1 MIFRCYYKELLKIKY
16 ISYRVFVKKEWLWI
30 YLRHE
35 GTMAGESTLLEPSPR
50 NRGSIVA
57 HEYTLLREDDVAMS
71 ANNNQTIATTPC
83 AMRVLVCEPHLNKIA
98 LTHYVGDAAIGAT
111 EGIAAADI
119 VVFLVAHK
127 RFAVLD
133 ATVLQGKRVLD
144 FCGILHKNR
153 PATDEQEHL
162 FWPASKGQES
172 EQVQQ
177 KEAYRSTQHIQ

>member
-1 MIFRCYYKELLKIKY
+1 MR
-16 ISYRVFVKKEWLWI
+16 
-30 YLRHE
+30 
-35 GTMAGESTLLEPSPR
+35 ESPALEIAQKLIAQNNQDIVSPGSSPR

-57 HEYTLLREDDVAMS
+57 HEYTLLREDDVTVGTDS
-71 ANNNQTIATTPC
+71 VDSNNQTIATTPY
-83 AMRVLVCEPHLNKIA
+83 AMKVLVCEPHLNKTA
-98 LTHYVGDAAIGAT
+98 LAHYVGDAAIGAT

-162 FWPASKGQES
+162 FWPASKGQEVEGVKVNTVETYT
-172 EQVQQ
+172 EQAQ
-177 KEAYRSTQHIQ
+177 